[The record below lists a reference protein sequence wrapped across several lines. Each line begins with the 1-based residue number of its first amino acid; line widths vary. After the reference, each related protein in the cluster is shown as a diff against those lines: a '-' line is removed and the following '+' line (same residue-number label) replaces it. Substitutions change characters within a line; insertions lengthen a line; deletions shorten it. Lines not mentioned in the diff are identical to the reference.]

1 MRRYTSLRVEAV
13 KRFGGLAWIR
23 ARYDGPVE
31 GYCPGVFVM
40 LWVPGYEAIPMSV
53 SWLDGYG
60 VEFIVRP
67 VGATTRQL
75 YGVEK
80 GSRLGMIGPLG
91 SCATRLLK
99 GARRVLMLG
108 GGSGIAP
115 LPWLA
120 AELESRGVDVTLVL
134 GVRDPREASIRTVFE
149 HHGLDTIVVCE
160 EGGESCD
167 VVGLAVGDWLDN
179 LGSFDRVVASGPPGM
194 LKAAYERFGDRLV
207 VFLEKKVVCGVG
219 FCGACRVKPGGPLLC
234 RDGPAF
240 EAREVREVLEAA
252 T

>member
-1 MRRYTSLRVEAV
+1 MRRYTSLEVEAV
-13 KRFGGLAWIR
+13 RRFGGLAWIR
-23 ARYDGPVE
+23 ARYEGVIG

-40 LWVPGYEAIPMSV
+40 LWVPGYEAVPMSV

-67 VGATTRQL
+67 VGATTSKL
-75 YGVEK
+75 YAVER
-80 GSRLGMIGPLG
+80 GARLGMIGPLG
-91 SCATRLLK
+91 TCASRLLR

-108 GGSGIAP
+108 GGSGVAP

-120 AELESRGVDVTLVL
+120 AELESNGVDVTLVL
-134 GVRDPREASIRTVFE
+134 GVRDSREAGVREVFE
-149 HHGLDTIVVCE
+149 HHGLEAMVVCE
-160 EGGESCD
+160 EGGGGCD
-167 VVGLAVGDWLDN
+167 RVGLAVGEWLEG
-179 LGSFDRVVASGPPGM
+179 LGSFDRVVAAGPPGM
-194 LKAAYERFGDRLV
+194 LKAAYRLFGDKLV
-207 VFLEKKVVCGVG
+207 VFLEKRVVCGVG

-240 EAREVREVLEAA
+240 EAKEVKEVLEAA